1 MTLTTGR
8 CMVVR
13 MKSTGKNI
21 AIAREAKGW
30 NQSELARELG
40 VTPQSVQAWE
50 SGRNTPRPKRLQ
62 EIAAALGVSASR
74 LMGEDDSPPIPT
86 HGAEPRTPSE
96 SDYALIPQYTAKG
109 DCGNGYLNDH
119 VEVNGGLA
127 FKREWLRRI
136 GAKPENCYVIYADG
150 DSMEPYIF
158 EGDVVLFDTSCVEPI
173 DQKVYAIRRSDGG
186 ISIKRLVR
194 QISGGWLIRSDST
207 DKARYPDE
215 PVSDAV
221 LHEVPIVGRV
231 IWRGGGVS

>member
-1 MTLTTGR
+1 MDIYEIRKANLIALIGNQVKRECAERWEMAPAHLSQLLSDKTKKNLGDDVARRIEDREGLPRGWLDTLRSDG
-8 CMVVR
+8 
-13 MKSTGKNI
+13 
-21 AIAREAKGW
+21 E
-30 NQSELARELG
+30 
-40 VTPQSVQAWE
+40 
-50 SGRNTPRPKRLQ
+50 
-62 EIAAALGVSASR
+62 AALA
-74 LMGEDDSPPIPT
+74 
-86 HGAEPRTPSE
+86 HGAPAEPNTPSE

-215 PVSDAV
+215 PVSDAI